1 MLCVDEHEWQ
11 RSLSH
16 AADQSTSRVER
27 HQQRSIQTPAQLRF
41 AEEALLLFVTVA
53 KLRPAN
59 RGRELADAGALMLN
73 NHLVSQRRPGSG
85 TQRRVAAR
93 AGVLGIAGSPSNAL
107 KAAVVSRRERIND
120 VGIAMSPIFRA
131 DAIFAEPSSDH
142 STRPERLPGHDT
154 KDQRNYSPAH

>member
-53 KLRPAN
+53 KLRA
-59 RGRELADAGALMLN
+59 REPRAGARGCRRTDARQPTGKANYVLFLE
-73 NHLVSQRRPGSG
+73 LQRRM
-85 TQRRVAAR
+85 AAK
-93 AGVLGIAGSPSNAL
+93 AGVQL
-107 KAAVVSRRERIND
+107 VVS
-120 VGIAMSPIFRA
+120 
-131 DAIFAEPSSDH
+131 
-142 STRPERLPGHDT
+142 
-154 KDQRNYSPAH
+154 